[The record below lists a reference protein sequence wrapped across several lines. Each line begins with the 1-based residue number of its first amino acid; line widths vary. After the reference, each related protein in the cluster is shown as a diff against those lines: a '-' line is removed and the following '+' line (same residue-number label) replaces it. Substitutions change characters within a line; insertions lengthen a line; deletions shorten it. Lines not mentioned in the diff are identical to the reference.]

1 MSPNNWGTPEITP
14 ELIERSMKQA
24 RIERSKAV
32 WSLLQRLFWKPESR
46 ETADTDFSLRPNV
59 RLG

>member
-1 MSPNNWGTPEITP
+1 MSPNNWDTPEITP
-14 ELIERSMKQA
+14 ELIERSMKRA

-32 WSLLQRLFWKPESR
+32 WSLLQSLFSKPETG
-46 ETADTDFSLRPNV
+46 ETADNDFALRPSP

>member
-1 MSPNNWGTPEITP
+1 MSTNNWDTPEITP

-32 WSLLQRLFWKPESR
+32 WSLLQRLFSQPETG
-46 ETADTDFSLRPNV
+46 ETADNDFALRPKL